1 MFDLFRFRLRASG
14 GICNLSNQHIQLQN
28 FHAGRHLNILYQIL
42 PEQTVRCSASSVIPA
57 GQSMHQGNSLH
68 TGFPVRMAL
77 VMLRHT
83 GGQMSNDT
91 LHNRQRNAAHSRVI
105 TEAVTQ

>member
-14 GICNLSNQHIQLQN
+14 GICNLSNLHIQLQD

-57 GQSMHQGNSLH
+57 SQSMHQGNSLH

-77 VMLRHT
+77 IMLRHA
-83 GGQMSNDT
+83 GGQVSNDA
-91 LHNRQRNAAHSRVI
+91 LHNRQRNAAHSCVI
-105 TEAVTQ
+105 TKTMT